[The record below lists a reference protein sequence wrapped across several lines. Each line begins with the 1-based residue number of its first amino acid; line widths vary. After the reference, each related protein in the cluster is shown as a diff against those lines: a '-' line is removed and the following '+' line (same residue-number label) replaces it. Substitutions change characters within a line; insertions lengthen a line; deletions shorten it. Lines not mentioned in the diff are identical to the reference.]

1 MSATESGGWDRY
13 DVLEF
18 ADGETTV
25 YPAGEG
31 DLVIGAH
38 ERYARKR
45 QLLATVIVALSL
57 PVVAVIYGSVFL
69 GSIGGHLVVSV
80 LLGFA
85 GAVVRYIT
93 WDHGDMVPELLV
105 TGASAQV
112 VESHIEGF
120 DPNEVTSARA

>member
-18 ADGETTV
+18 ADIETTV

-31 DLVIGAH
+31 DL
-38 ERYARKR
+38 
-45 QLLATVIVALSL
+45 VIVALSL

-105 TGASAQV
+105 TDASAQV

>member
-1 MSATESGGWDRY
+1 MSDGETGGWDRY

-18 ADGETTV
+18 SDGEKTV

-31 DLVIGAH
+31 DLVIEAH

-45 QLLATVIVALSL
+45 QLLATGIVALSL

-69 GSIGGHLVVSV
+69 GSLGGPLVVGIV
-80 LLGFA
+80 LGLA

-93 WDHGDMVPELLV
+93 WDHGDMVPEPLV
-105 TGASAQV
+105 TDASAQV
-112 VESHIEGF
+112 VDSHIEGF
-120 DPNEVTSARA
+120 DPGEVTSARA